1 MLKPEAT
8 LRRRQVKT
16 SCNIKVVADRSADGF
31 ADASLM
37 PAPKREIRIRQRQC
51 RRLHGYFLGVAILF
65 SAIACLFGPRMAFF
79 RQCRNRLELI
89 Q

>member
-16 SCNIKVVADRSADGF
+16 SCNIKVVADRSAVGL
-31 ADASLM
+31 ADASRM
-37 PAPKREIRIRQRQC
+37 PASKPQMLIRQRQC

-65 SAIACLFGPRMAFF
+65 SAIACLFAPRMAFF
-79 RQCRNRLELI
+79 RPMPKPA
-89 Q
+89 

>member
-16 SCNIKVVADRSADGF
+16 SCNIKVVADQSADRLGH
-31 ADASLM
+31 ANLM
-37 PAPKREIRIRQRQC
+37 PAPNPKILIRQRQC

-65 SAIACLFGPRMAFF
+65 SAIACLFGPRRRFF
-79 RQCRNRLELI
+79 AQCRNRLELA
-89 Q
+89 